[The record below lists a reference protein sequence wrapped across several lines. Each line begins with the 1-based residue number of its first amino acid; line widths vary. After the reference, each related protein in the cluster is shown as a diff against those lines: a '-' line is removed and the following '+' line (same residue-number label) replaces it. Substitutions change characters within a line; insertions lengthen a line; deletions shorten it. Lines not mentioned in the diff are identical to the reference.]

1 MRTKN
6 GNLGNLIWTEPK
18 KNVKKQLTRIDLED
32 DKGFIKAMAKF
43 SEIINEAQQK
53 EIEGREGI
61 KVISASKILDGQD

>member
-1 MRTKN
+1 M
-6 GNLGNLIWTEPK
+6 
-18 KNVKKQLTRIDLED
+18 TRIDLED
-32 DKGFIKAMAKF
+32 DNGFIKAMAKF